1 MDSSVRRYEG
11 IGMVRSDEVTKK
23 GARACCRAGCGDGEV
38 DEARRRA
45 SSSSLGDRH

>member
-11 IGMVRSDEVTKK
+11 IGMVRSEEVTKK
-23 GARACCRAGCGDGEV
+23 GRELAAEPAAGMGRWTRPAE
-38 DEARRRA
+38 ES